1 MPLNSVT
8 RSHLL
13 MMVATIFVATSFP
26 VSYAI
31 ADELDSLVLAQL
43 RFALAAI
50 LFAPVIAIKY
60 GFSVPGWRDLCRY
73 GAISGCHVAFFWG
86 TFAALRHTSALN
98 AAAIFTL
105 APVVTTIAAILLLRE
120 RPGLSTMLALPIG
133 AAGAALVVFRGDLDA
148 LTGLQLGTGELIFLG
163 GTAALGLYSP
173 LIKRLHK
180 GEPMPVVTFWT
191 LVTGS
196 VWLFVF
202 SFPTL
207 AGINWRDLP
216 VPLYAGTVYL
226 ALFATLATFLVF
238 QWSVAIIGPT
248 RVMAYTF
255 LSPALVMAIGL
266 FLGDEL
272 PPVAIYPGLLL
283 SILATFVLQ
292 APTFA
297 LNTQKPRR

>member
-1 MPLNSVT
+1 
-8 RSHLL
+8 
-13 MMVATIFVATSFP
+13 
-26 VSYAI
+26 
-31 ADELDSLVLAQL
+31 
-43 RFALAAI
+43 
-50 LFAPVIAIKY
+50 
-60 GFSVPGWRDLCRY
+60 
-73 GAISGCHVAFFWG
+73 
-86 TFAALRHTSALN
+86 
-98 AAAIFTL
+98 
-105 APVVTTIAAILLLRE
+105 
-120 RPGLSTMLALPIG
+120 
-133 AAGAALVVFRGDLDA
+133 
-148 LTGLQLGTGELIFLG
+148 
-163 GTAALGLYSP
+163 
-173 LIKRLHK
+173 
-180 GEPMPVVTFWT
+180 MPVVTFWT

-272 PPVAIYPGLLL
+272 PPVAIYPGLIL